1 MSSNRRVWRRV
12 VLAITAVGILAAGA
26 VLQWD
31 WVRARAGDVSD
42 QVVQWS
48 MKLRDTAATLPEA
61 ELEARTVAGDSASV
75 LVVVGTGEGDAA
87 FALLAVSPSGP
98 SSLVIVP
105 QSMLLSVPGYG
116 EFRLVDALAFEGPD
130 LAALSITNE
139 FGVRIDRVA
148 AVAPGTLGRA
158 VDEPVTV
165 ELATPMFVDEGG
177 VIRRV
182 VDAGVSEVTPTV
194 LESLLVTQGE
204 GDPFEWLQRQGAV
217 WSAVLDAVA
226 AKPVIADRLLDE
238 GGGPASAD
246 LLVTI
251 AGQDDTGVASVPVE
265 RAASAA
271 ADAVAPIG
279 DRIDTFVA
287 ERLGHLS
294 IRVGERPRIEILNG
308 NGRIGATRPVAE
320 LLVRLGFHLIRTD
333 NADAFDY
340 PQTLVIGQGQHNEA
354 SAREVAAALGRGSL
368 QLEVRAPSSVVDVS
382 IIVGEDI
389 PAEEG

>member
-1 MSSNRRVWRRV
+1 
-12 VLAITAVGILAAGA
+12 
-26 VLQWD
+26 
-31 WVRARAGDVSD
+31 
-42 QVVQWS
+42 
-48 MKLRDTAATLPEA
+48 
-61 ELEARTVAGDSASV
+61 
-75 LVVVGTGEGDAA
+75 
-87 FALLAVSPSGP
+87 
-98 SSLVIVP
+98 
-105 QSMLLSVPGYG
+105 
-116 EFRLVDALAFEGPD
+116 
-130 LAALSITNE
+130 
-139 FGVRIDRVA
+139 
-148 AVAPGTLGRA
+148 
-158 VDEPVTV
+158 
-165 ELATPMFVDEGG
+165 
-177 VIRRV
+177 V

-251 AGQDDTGVASVPVE
+251 AGQEDTGVASVPVE

-308 NGRIGATRPVAE
+308 NGRIGSTYAIATI
-320 LLVRLGFHLIRTD
+320 LVRRGFLVVRTD
-333 NADAFDY
+333 NADTFEYTD
-340 PQTLVIGQGQHNEA
+340 TLVVAQGESAEA
-354 SAREVAAALGRGSL
+354 FAREIVEILGHGL
-368 QLEVRAPSSVVDVS
+368 LFLEVRAPSGVVDVS
-382 IIVGEDI
+382 IIVGTDV
-389 PAEEG
+389 PTGEG